1 MEAASPKNKAH
12 RKWRENWLHELTK
25 WRVLDAELKQW
36 IENNKV
42 FTSEKH
48 FSGEDIETCKYDRLL
63 LVFTLV
69 VTSNRSALKM
79 IF

>member
-1 MEAASPKNKAH
+1 MA
-12 RKWRENWLHELTK
+12 RKLAPRTYKIESCRWRIK
-25 WRVLDAELKQW
+25 KQ
-36 IENNKV
+36 IENDKV

-48 FSGEDIETCKYDRLL
+48 FSDEDIEICKYDRFL